1 MPETMRK
8 SGATAGRAA
17 TVMSAR
23 GHSRRTSA
31 IAGSA
36 MTASPSQFGARMTRR
51 FMLWYLVAPHGT
63 PTRLPRWGPAMRDNY
78 RLLSVVMP
86 VYNERTTI
94 DEIVRR
100 VLAVPLRTQLIVVDD
115 GSTDGTSEILD
126 RLQRELGFTLLR
138 QTNAG
143 KGAALRRG
151 FAAVTGDLV
160 VIQDADTEY
169 SPEEFPDL
177 IELICQG
184 RADVV
189 YGSRFLGRHRV
200 FLFTHYLGNLFL
212 TLLTNVLYNTMLTD
226 METCYK
232 AMRVEV
238 LRSFSLESD
247 GFGIEPELTAKIFKR
262 GYRVYEVPIT
272 YDGRGYD
279 EGKKITWR
287 DGVVALWVLIKYRFT
302 E

>member
-1 MPETMRK
+1 
-8 SGATAGRAA
+8 
-17 TVMSAR
+17 MSRLR
-23 GHSRRTSA
+23 GQLTN
-31 IAGSA
+31 
-36 MTASPSQFGARMTRR
+36 P
-51 FMLWYLVAPHGT
+51 
-63 PTRLPRWGPAMRDNY
+63 
-78 RLLSVVMP
+78 LLSVVMP
-86 VYNERTTI
+86 AYNEEATI
-94 DEIVRR
+94 EEMVRR
-100 VLAVPLRTQLIVVDD
+100 VVAVPVRTELIIVDD
-115 GSTDGTSEILD
+115 GSKDRTREILS
-126 RLQRELGFTLLR
+126 RLSTELPIKVIF
-138 QTNAG
+138 QAANAG

-151 FAAVTGDLV
+151 FEEVSGEIV
-160 VIQDADTEY
+160 VIQDADLEY
-169 SPEEFPDL
+169 SPEEFPEL

-200 FLFTHYLGNLFL
+200 FMFTHYVGNRIV

-232 AMRVEV
+232 VMRTEV
-238 LRSFSLESD
+238 LQSFSLRSD

-262 GYRVYEVPIT
+262 GYRVYEIPIT

-287 DGVVALWVLIKYRFT
+287 DGFVALWVLLKYRFT

>member
-1 MPETMRK
+1 M
-8 SGATAGRAA
+8 AGIQGIL
-17 TVMSAR
+17 TD
-23 GHSRRTSA
+23 
-31 IAGSA
+31 
-36 MTASPSQFGARMTRR
+36 P
-51 FMLWYLVAPHGT
+51 
-63 PTRLPRWGPAMRDNY
+63 
-78 RLLSVVMP
+78 LLSVVMP
-86 VYNERTTI
+86 VYNERETI
-94 DEIVRR
+94 AGMIAR
-100 VLAVPLRTQLIVVDD
+100 VLAVPGLRIELIVVDD
-115 GSTDGTSEILD
+115 GSKDGTADIL
-126 RLQRELGFTLLR
+126 RELQKTHTFKLL
-138 QTNAG
+138 TKENGG
-143 KGAALRRG
+143 KGSALRRG
-151 FAAVTGDLV
+151 FKEVTGGLV

-169 SPEEFPDL
+169 SPEEFPEL

-200 FLFTHYLGNLFL
+200 FLFTHYLGNLLL

-238 LRSFSLESD
+238 LRSFTLESD
-247 GFGIEPELTAKIFKR
+247 GFGIEPEMTAKIFKR
-262 GYRVYEVPIT
+262 GFRVYEVPIT

-287 DGVVALWVLIKYRFT
+287 DGVVALWVLLKYRFT